1 MDEFNFSIEPG
12 SKKYN
17 NRDYVEKTPLISVVV
32 PFFNS
37 GKYIEQT
44 INSVLNQTFP
54 YYEIL
59 IIDDGS
65 KDEESLEKLKEIE
78 KLDKRIK
85 VFHKENEGLAATRDF
100 GAFKSSSSCKYLMFL
115 DDDDLIEPTFLE
127 CGYWTLETNKEASW
141 AYSDSVGF
149 GTQEY
154 VWNKYFDSDKMKKV
168 NELVSEALVRKS
180 DFELVN
186 GYELRE
192 KSINEDW
199 NFWLKLLSKGKYP
212 VHMSFYGQW
221 YRRKETGE
229 LQKANDN
236 KKRALEI
243 INETA
248 SKIIKRV
255 EAIQYPR
262 YRYNYDLIPEK
273 LESIVI
279 PEKEKEKEG
288 KINLLFIMPWMIT
301 GGADLFNL
309 NLVKGLDKDKFTI
322 TIITTEPNKNVLR
335 QEFEKYAT
343 VYDLTSFLDQ
353 KYWLAF
359 INYII
364 EKENINLILN
374 SNSKIG
380 YNILPYIKSKYI
392 DIPIID
398 YVHMEEW
405 YNRNGG
411 YSRYSAMY
419 ESVIDKT
426 LVCNENSRKILI
438 NHFGKSKDEV
448 ETVYIGV
455 DENKFNP
462 EKYDKEE
469 LMKKYLGEVSDKK
482 ILSYICRISEQKR
495 PLLLLQIIAKLKE
508 KRQDFKVL
516 VVGDG
521 NLLNKMK
528 ERAKELNIYD
538 DIVFT
543 GSLKDTAEIY
553 AISDLTI
560 NCSLKEGLALTAY
573 ESLSMGV
580 PVVSSDVGGQ
590 KELITNEVGEIIPLM
605 QDEKDIYLENYNE
618 KEINDFVS
626 AIDKVLNNLNEYKK
640 NCRQRIIN
648 NFTINKMIEKMTNIF
663 EETKERPNE
672 LKIENGKGLKD
683 NKDLTKELV
692 TINLKN
698 DEVEYKWEC
707 LEYERKVYGI
717 AYSKEGMN
725 YKKELLK
732 EKLWNIPIW
741 RTGIR
746 IYHKI
751 KGKIVGGEDNESNI

>member
-1 MDEFNFSIEPG
+1 MEKQFNFSLEPG
-12 SKKYN
+12 IKKYVD
-17 NRDYVEKTPLISVVV
+17 RDYIDKDPIVSVII
-32 PFFNS
+32 PFYNS
-37 GKYIEQT
+37 EKYIEQT
-44 INSVLNQTFP
+44 VTSVLNQTFP

-65 KDEESLEKLKEIE
+65 KDEKSLEKLEEIQ
-78 KLDKRIK
+78 KLDERIK
-85 VFHKENEGLAATRDF
+85 IFHKENEGLAATRDY
-100 GAFKSSSSCKYLMFL
+100 GASKSSSSCKYLMFL
-115 DDDDLIEPTFLE
+115 DDDDLLEPTFLE
-127 CGYWTLETNKEASW
+127 CSYWTLETNKKASW

-154 VWNKYFDSDKMKKV
+154 VWNKYFDLDKMKKV
-168 NELVSEALVRKS
+168 NELISAALVRRS

-192 KSINEDW
+192 KAVNEDW
-199 NFWLKLLSKGKYP
+199 NFWLKLLSKEKYP

-221 YRRKETGE
+221 YRRKEKGE
-229 LQKANDN
+229 LQKASEN

-248 SKIIKRV
+248 NKITKKV

-262 YRYNYDLIPEK
+262 YNYNYDLIPEK
-273 LESIVI
+273 VESIVV
-279 PEKEKEKEG
+279 PEKKKND
-288 KINLLFIMPWMIT
+288 KINILFIMPWMVT

-309 NLVKGLDKDKFTI
+309 NLVKGLDKNKFNV

-335 QEFEKYAT
+335 QYFEKNDDGTELAI

-353 KYWLAF
+353 KYWPAF
-359 INYII
+359 IDYII
-364 EKENINLILN
+364 NKENINLILN

-380 YNILPYIKSKYI
+380 YAMLQYIKSKYLN
-392 DIPIID
+392 IPIID

-405 YNRNGG
+405 YNKNGG

-419 ESVIDKT
+419 ESLIDKT

-438 NHFGKSKDEV
+438 DYFGKNEKEV
-448 ETVYIGV
+448 KTVYIGV
-455 DENKFNP
+455 DEEKFNP
-462 EKYDKEE
+462 EKYNKEE
-469 LMKKYLGEVSDKK
+469 LKKKYLGKEVGNKK

-495 PLLLLQIIAKLKE
+495 PMLLLQIIAKLKE

-528 ERAKELNIYD
+528 EKAKELNIYE
-538 DIVFT
+538 DIIFT
-543 GSLKDTAEIY
+543 GALGNTAEIY

-560 NCSLKEGLALTAY
+560 NCSLKEGLALTSY

-590 KELITNEVGEIIPLM
+590 KELIISEVGEIVTLM
-605 QDEKDIYLENYNE
+605 QEESDIYLEDYNQ
-618 KEINDFVS
+618 KEISDFVF
-626 AIDKVLNNLNEYKK
+626 AIDKILNNLEAYKP
-640 NCRQRIIN
+640 NCRKRIIDY
-648 NFTINKMIEKMTNIF
+648 FTIDKMIEKMSSIL
-663 EETKERPNE
+663 EKIYRSPNQM
-672 LKIENGKGLKD
+672 KIENAKGLV
-683 NKDLTKELV
+683 NNENLTKESI
-692 TINLKN
+692 TCNLKV

-707 LEYERKVYGI
+707 LEYERKVYGR
-717 AYSKEGMN
+717 AYSTEGMN

-732 EKLWNIPIW
+732 ERLWNIPMW
-741 RTGIR
+741 RAFIK
-746 IYHKI
+746 IIHKLR
-751 KGKIVGGEDNESNI
+751 G